1 MIPPHAVK
9 RKNDLQD
16 GGALSLQATTGGV
29 LLRLAGLPRSAV
41 RQTTALGPDHES
53 LPVNLQDRDTG
64 FRLTGDPAESPD
76 RFRLKDREPA
86 ESLRSARHHRA
97 PGEQQP
103 GEDR

>member
-76 RFRLKDREPA
+76 RFRLQDRELPK
-86 ESLRSARHHRA
+86 SLRAGRRRGAR
-97 PGEQQP
+97 GE
-103 GEDR
+103 